1 MQAQDSIAHG
11 NDFRPKQSMN
21 EDNTNKTKRR
31 GFTLIELLV
40 VIAIIAILAAMLLP
54 ALAKA
59 KAKAHQ
65 INCTSNLKQIG
76 VAIEIYTLDNND
88 QLPGPCWTGMFF
100 TYRDSGV
107 AGPKRYDGSLAAY
120 IANYL
125 SYPGPQLLL
134 VRTAAV
140 AICPA
145 QYKKLPNIAPA
156 PPLSVPV
163 SYFSLRAAT
172 NDIGVGSDLV
182 IYPFGRPEVDA
193 SLTARDP
200 TRTFES
206 PQKALAIRA
215 RSDNWAMTDCDQQL
229 LNSLGISGA
238 TYQGYVP
245 ALPVHSGKSPATRQ
259 YLYYDWSVR
268 SGKTAQ

>member
-1 MQAQDSIAHG
+1 
-11 NDFRPKQSMN
+11 MN
-21 EDNTNKTKRR
+21 AYNTNRTKRP

-59 KAKAHQ
+59 KAKAYQ

-76 VAIEIYTLDNND
+76 VAIEMYSLDNND
-88 QLPGPCWTGMFF
+88 SLPGPCWTGMFF

-145 QYKKLPNIAPA
+145 QYKVLPKVVPA

-163 SYFSLRAAT
+163 SYFSLRAVT
-172 NDIGVGSDLV
+172 NDPPIGADRV

-193 SLTARDP
+193 SLTDRDP
-200 TRTFES
+200 TRTYER
-206 PQKALAIRA
+206 PQKSLVIRN
-215 RSDNWAMTDCDQQL
+215 RSDSWAMTDCDQQL
-229 LNSLGISGA
+229 LTSLGIAGA

-245 ALPVHSGKSPATRQ
+245 ALPVHSGASPATRQ

-268 SGKTAQ
+268 SARTAK

>member
-1 MQAQDSIAHG
+1 MKSNRSDSS
-11 NDFRPKQSMN
+11 R
-21 EDNTNKTKRR
+21 TRR
-31 GFTLIELLV
+31 QGFTLIELLV

-59 KAKAHQ
+59 KAKAFQ

-76 VAIEIYTLDNND
+76 VAIELYSMDNND

-145 QYKKLPNIAPA
+145 QYRKLPNIVAA
-156 PPLSVPV
+156 PPLNVPV
-163 SYFSLRAAT
+163 SYFSLSSVT
-172 NDIGVGSDLV
+172 NDPGVGLNV
-182 IYPFGRPEVDA
+182 ISFPFGRPENPY
-193 SLTARDP
+193 SDP
-200 TRTFES
+200 KKS
-206 PQKALAIRA
+206 SVIKN
-215 RSDNWAMTDCDQQL
+215 RSDAWAMTDCDQQL
-229 LNSLGISGA
+229 LTSLGISGA
-238 TYQGYVP
+238 SYQGYVP
-245 ALPVHSGKSPATRQ
+245 ALPVHSGASPATRQ

-268 SGKTAQ
+268 SAKTAK